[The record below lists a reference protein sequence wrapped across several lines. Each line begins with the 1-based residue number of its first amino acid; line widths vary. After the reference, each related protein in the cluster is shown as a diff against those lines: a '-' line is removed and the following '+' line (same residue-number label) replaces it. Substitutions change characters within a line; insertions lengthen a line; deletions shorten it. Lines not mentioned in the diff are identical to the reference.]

1 MKNILVPTD
10 FSVQSL
16 QLVHEIVR
24 KHPQQKV
31 CICLVHMVHIPTD
44 IADLLFVK
52 RHRLHDH
59 VPAKFSQAIEM
70 LKNKYASRIEW
81 MGLEFYYGS
90 TATVLNG
97 IIENRKIQEVFVFAD
112 HAYGLPLPQSV
123 DMIRLLGKCKVAV
136 NKIALKAKT
145 GLPGEAHLFSSL
157 FIEEKPVLLAEKL
170 LQEA

>member
-31 CICLVHMVHIPTD
+31 SICLVHLVHIPTD
-44 IADLLFVK
+44 ITDLLFAK
-52 RHRLHDH
+52 RNRLHDH
-59 VPAKFSQAIEM
+59 VPARFNQAIEM
-70 LKNKYASRIEW
+70 LKNKYASRIAW

-90 TATVLNG
+90 TATALNG
-97 IIENRKIQEVFVFAD
+97 IIENRNIEEVYVLAD

-123 DMIRLLGKCKVAV
+123 GMIRLLGKCKVAV
-136 NKIALKAKT
+136 SKIEPKVKT
-145 GLPGEAHLFSSL
+145 GIPGEAHLFSSL
-157 FIEEKPVLLAEKL
+157 FVEEKPALLTGKF

>member
-16 QLVHEIVR
+16 QLVHEIVKR
-24 KHPQQKV
+24 HPQQKV
-31 CICLVHMVHIPTD
+31 SICLVHMVHIPTD
-44 IADLLFVK
+44 ITDLLFVK
-52 RHRLHDH
+52 RHRLYDY

-70 LKNKYASRIEW
+70 LKNKYASRIAG
-81 MGLEFYYGS
+81 MALEFYYGS
-90 TATVLNG
+90 TATVLNS
-97 IIENRKIQEVFVFAD
+97 IIENRKIEEVFVFAG
-112 HAYGLPLPQSV
+112 HAYALPLKQSV

-136 NKIALKAKT
+136 NKIAPKVKT

-157 FIEEKPVLLAEKL
+157 FGEEKPALLTGL